1 MFSHRNNAINEGR
14 VLRPVPILKAGN
26 NSAGV
31 LGAMGAMGLWG
42 REERNR
48 LFHRL
53 GKGEKMEEKKK
64 ETSTTV
70 SFQPN

>member
-1 MFSHRNNAINEGR
+1 MINEGR
-14 VLRPVPILKAGN
+14 VLRPVPRPFESLRQGTIVQEFW
-26 NSAGV
+26 V
-31 LGAMGAMGLWG
+31 LGAMGLWG

-64 ETSTTV
+64 ETSTTI